1 LEEEQWNSPSLCTG
15 WTVRDVVAHLCA
27 IASLHAPRLLLGLAK
42 SRLSFA
48 DFANTEIQK
57 HLHCTFSISASSRDA
72 LACGNAQHLTAL
84 HQRFVSQGASF
95 PNAGP
100 ARAFAVISSRPSLG
114 NGAELRQ

>member
-1 LEEEQWNSPSLCTG
+1 LRLAEHLAGLEEAQWNSPSLCTG

-57 HLHCTFSISASSRDA
+57 HLHALFVKVEPDFLARQAHRVVSR
-72 LACGNAQHLTAL
+72 
-84 HQRFVSQGASF
+84 R
-95 PNAGP
+95 
-100 ARAFAVISSRPSLG
+100 
-114 NGAELRQ
+114 E